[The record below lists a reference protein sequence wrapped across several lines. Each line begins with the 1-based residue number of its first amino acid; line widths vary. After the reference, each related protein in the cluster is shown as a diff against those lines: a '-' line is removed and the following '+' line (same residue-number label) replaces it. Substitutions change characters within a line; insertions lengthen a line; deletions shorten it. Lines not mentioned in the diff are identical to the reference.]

1 MSVQQPLWTKN
12 FIFICLTSLFLFTSF
27 YFLIPTLPVYVTDVL
42 HGNDSQVGYIVGV
55 LTIAAVIVR
64 PIAGYLLD
72 TIGRKKVVLLAL
84 AVFVIATFAYSF
96 TTSLLLL
103 LALRAIH
110 GFSWGFCS
118 TGTGTLASDI
128 VPATRRGEGM
138 GYFGL
143 AGTFAMA
150 LGPIISLYI
159 LDQYG
164 FNTLFLVGAIL
175 AAMGLLFL
183 LGTNY
188 EETLAK
194 DYKENTKKKLT
205 LNSILEPRVYSLSVV
220 MFFVNLAYGGIMT
233 FITIYAKELNIS
245 NAGLFFL
252 IYGVALLFVR
262 PYAGKHFDKHGPNKI
277 MFIGFVA
284 LATAF
289 TMLFAA
295 KGYLLFILSAI
306 TMGVGFGIIQPTI
319 QAMAINRVEPFR
331 RGAVNGTIFTALDL
345 GIGVG
350 SIMLGL
356 VSNKIGLSY
365 MYLTC
370 GLIIVIPMAIFF
382 LKDAKRPNTQ
392 LS

>member
-1 MSVQQPLWTKN
+1 MNAQQPLWTKN

-27 YFLIPTLPVYVTDVL
+27 YFLIPTLPVYVTDAL
-42 HGNDSQVGYIVGV
+42 HGNESQVGYIVGV

-72 TIGRKKVVLLAL
+72 TIGRKKIVLLAL
-84 AVFVIATFAYSF
+84 ALFAIATFAYSF

-103 LALRAIH
+103 FALRAIH
-110 GFSWGFCS
+110 GFAWGFCS

-128 VPATRRGEGM
+128 VPAARRGEGM

-159 LDQYG
+159 LGQYG
-164 FNTLFLVGAIL
+164 FNTLFLVGAML
-175 AAMGLLFL
+175 AVVGLLFL

-188 EETLAK
+188 QETLAK
-194 DYKENTKKKLT
+194 DNLAKKKIT
-205 LNSILEPRVYSLSVV
+205 LHSILEPRVYSLSVV

-252 IYGVALLFVR
+252 VYGVSLLFVR
-262 PYAGKHFDKHGPNKI
+262 PYAGKHFDKHGPNRI

-284 LATAF
+284 LVTAF

-295 KGYLLFILSAI
+295 KGYLLFVLSAV
-306 TMGVGFGIIQPTI
+306 TMGIGFGIIQPTI

-356 VSNKIGLSY
+356 VSNQFGLAY
-365 MYLTC
+365 MYLIC
-370 GLIIVIPMAIFF
+370 GFIIVIPMAIFF
-382 LKDAKRPNTQ
+382 MKDAKKPNTQ